1 MNAQLCVEKEGKLSG
16 FTESEVRFS
25 NLNYLTIQRV
35 IANLIIGEA
44 LELWAIQEVLCKGK
58 TQMF

>member
-1 MNAQLCVEKEGKLSG
+1 MNAQLYVEKEGKLSR
-16 FTESEVRFS
+16 FIESEVRFS

-44 LELWAIQEVLCKGK
+44 LKL
-58 TQMF
+58 